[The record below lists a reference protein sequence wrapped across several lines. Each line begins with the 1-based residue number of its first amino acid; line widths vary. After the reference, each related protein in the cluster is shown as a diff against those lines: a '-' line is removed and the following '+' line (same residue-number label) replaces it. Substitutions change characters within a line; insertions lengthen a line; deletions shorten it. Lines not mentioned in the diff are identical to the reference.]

1 MPAKL
6 LPFHHKKRPSEKWIP
21 EDLRGRLLELPVKEP
36 QVDFLKRL
44 QEIAGMSNDNP
55 AL

>member
-1 MPAKL
+1 MSASI
-6 LPFHHKKRPSEKWIP
+6 LPFHRNSRPSEKWIP

-44 QEIAGMSNDNP
+44 QEIAGLSNDNP